1 MYAPVQPRPVSGAS
15 CVDFRLQPA
24 PEADQVVGQEYV
36 GLLQRESGDRRREV
50 ERAFALCAV
59 ISPDGQYLGAVERQP
74 RIGHMSLILLVI
86 ESEVDVAEAPFVV
99 RQFRDGQVAAQG
111 QAVGRHAQRHVRT
124 QYPVDGRGGGQQP
137 QCGTDVQAGD
147 IQPDVV
153 GRPLSGNRPDCEP
166 LVAVPHVEV
175 GVDAFAIPVNEV
187 IAGVY
192 RPGFVP
198 EYRVG
203 RRYARPDQTVVPCDI
218 QPEAEP
224 LASRPVFLAEVYL
237 APISGHM
244 AVQPCE
250 GYVVQVPRDVRRAEE
265 IIQPAA
271 VLRDACRQRVEDD
284 ASPGQPL
291 RLYPEGYRQGVA
303 IHAFDVQRAERHLF
317 CFQKIIQDIFASGR
331 DTQAE
336 IGQCGFQGLH
346 VDALCPYLPC
356 EYVGAPRQ
364 GRNQRVHGPGGDEC
378 QRQVAGCQFGPRRR
392 RVGAQRQAR
401 RTDAVCAVPGS
412 DLDAVQGYPG
422 RIAAGVRGGRPGLQ
436 RKRPADFLR
445 GDSQLCQVEIEDV
458 AREPDFLFPF
468 GQRAR
473 DQQQQPQ
480 RLVTVGQAAG
490 KLSSFEV
497 CVQLH
502 ASEIPA
508 AELRPVNLQADVPPG
523 LRPERIESA
532 APGLQRQV

>member
-1 MYAPVQPRPVSGAS
+1 
-15 CVDFRLQPA
+15 
-24 PEADQVVGQEYV
+24 
-36 GLLQRESGDRRREV
+36 
-50 ERAFALCAV
+50 
-59 ISPDGQYLGAVERQP
+59 
-74 RIGHMSLILLVI
+74 
-86 ESEVDVAEAPFVV
+86 
-99 RQFRDGQVAAQG
+99 
-111 QAVGRHAQRHVRT
+111 
-124 QYPVDGRGGGQQP
+124 
-137 QCGTDVQAGD
+137 
-147 IQPDVV
+147 
-153 GRPLSGNRPDCEP
+153 
-166 LVAVPHVEV
+166 
-175 GVDAFAIPVNEV
+175 
-187 IAGVY
+187 
-192 RPGFVP
+192 
-198 EYRVG
+198 
-203 RRYARPDQTVVPCDI
+203 
-218 QPEAEP
+218 
-224 LASRPVFLAEVYL
+224 
-237 APISGHM
+237 M

-303 IHAFDVQRAERHLF
+303 IHAFDVQRAERHFF

-468 GQRAR
+468 CQRAR
-473 DQQQQPQ
+473 DQ
-480 RLVTVGQAAG
+480 
-490 KLSSFEV
+490 
-497 CVQLH
+497 
-502 ASEIPA
+502 
-508 AELRPVNLQADVPPG
+508 
-523 LRPERIESA
+523 
-532 APGLQRQV
+532 